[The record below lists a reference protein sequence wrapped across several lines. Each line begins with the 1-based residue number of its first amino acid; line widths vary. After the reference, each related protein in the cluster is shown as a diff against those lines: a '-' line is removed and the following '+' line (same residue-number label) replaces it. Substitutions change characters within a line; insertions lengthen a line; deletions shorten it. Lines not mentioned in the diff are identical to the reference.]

1 MKQKLDCG
9 VFSKKNLGGVLS
21 GLKISGLTKDA
32 AVLFVTEFLTFSNKS
47 FFLELENEEEAQ
59 GFYNSCA
66 EHNERLFV
74 YFPSKG
80 GGFIPGFG
88 LENSRYRR
96 EAILRLGSGVTCCC
110 VGTRESFLEN
120 SVPKNIELKTK
131 DFIFRTGEDVEIGD
145 SIEKLISL
153 GYSKSNVAE
162 EPQSFSHRGDIL
174 DVFPSH
180 FKHPV
185 RLSFGFE
192 VLENITT
199 YNPTTQ
205 LSIKRLKK
213 LHIQDYKINK
223 QVHDNISLIKQNS
236 RLDKLLVEIKKS
248 SFSVF
253 LDNWSSRR
261 HFSFNVQNNTGQN
274 LKEKA
279 GYIVA
284 AHKKTKSKFLITRNK
299 EKVSAFF
306 PSDFFSGVV
315 FGSINNSFY
324 SKKDSF
330 LCVSENDFF
339 SKRPYFK
346 KWSFGDSTKNLSPES
361 ISTLR
366 VGEYIVHK
374 NFGIGIYRGIKT
386 KNEKESVE
394 IEYAKNTR
402 VLVSLDQSHF
412 LHKYVG
418 YGKKPKISTLGSKKW
433 GLEVRKTTK
442 AVELVALDVLKNIS
456 NKNNKRTFSFVE
468 ENDLDKLL
476 SSSFSFVETP
486 DQTKAIKEVYKDMNS
501 KTPMDRLICGDVGF
515 GKTEVAIRAIFKS
528 FLSDKLS
535 VFLCPTTILA
545 DQHLSTCKKRLASFG
560 LEIVVLSR
568 FISKK
573 EQSFILEK
581 LKNKKIDLL
590 IGTHRAL
597 SKDVP
602 LPNLGLL
609 IVDEEHRFGVVHKE
623 KIKTLF
629 GATDTLTLTATPIP
643 RTLQQSLV
651 GLKSVSTMLSAPE
664 MRKPILTSVRSFNWF
679 VIFSKIEYELSRGGQ
694 VYFLSNDIKSLP
706 GLIRKIEERFPGNS
720 VAGASGKMPSKELE
734 KVVSAFFNGFVDVLV
749 CTTIIESG
757 LDVTNANSIII
768 NNSQNLGLAQLYQIR
783 GRVGRGEKQAHCLL
797 LVPRNELPKDAIKR
811 LQSIEKNSGLGSGYN
826 VSMEDLEIR
835 GSGSVFGYKQSGHVS
850 TVGFHLY
857 CDLLGLEIQKNKNKK
872 VFTEPQVK
880 TDLQMKINEG
890 YIEDMSTRID
900 FYYKIGRASK
910 LSSIKNINSELVDV
924 FGALPISTKN
934 LLDCASVR
942 VLYTQTPV
950 KKIDHVK
957 NKIKLFVEFVDEKKI
972 GLFLKN
978 IEQYKNKNLVG
989 VQFSEDHSFFIITL
1003 SLFSPES
1010 ALSFLSSFVSVFK

>member
-1 MKQKLDCG
+1 MKQKLNGG
-9 VFSKKNLGGVLS
+9 VFSNKHLNGVLS
-21 GLKISGLTKDA
+21 GLKMSGLTKDA
-32 AVLFVTEFLTFSNKS
+32 AVLFVTDFLTFSNKS
-47 FFLELENEEEAQ
+47 FFLEFENEEEAQ

-66 EHNERLFV
+66 EHDDRLFV
-74 YFPSKG
+74 YFPPKG
-80 GGFIPGFG
+80 EGFIPSFG
-88 LENSRYRR
+88 LENSRYRK
-96 EAILRLGSGVTCCC
+96 EATLRLRSDRVCCC
-110 VGTRESFLEN
+110 VGTAVSFSEK
-120 SVPKNIELKTK
+120 SVPKDIELKTEN
-131 DFIFRTGEDVEIGD
+131 FVFRVGEEVEIGE

-153 GYSKSNVAE
+153 GYSKNNMAE
-162 EPQSFSHRGDIL
+162 EPRSFSHRGDIL
-174 DVFPSH
+174 DIFPAH

-205 LSIKRLKK
+205 LSIKRLDK
-213 LHIQDYKINK
+213 LHIQDYNKSK
-223 QVHDNISLIKQNS
+223 QVIDNISLIKQNNH
-236 RLDKLLVEIKKS
+236 LEKLLIEIKKS
-248 SFSVF
+248 SFSIF
-253 LDNWSSRR
+253 LDSWSEMRL
-261 HFSFNVQNNTGQN
+261 FAFNVQNSMGQSP
-274 LKEKA
+274 KEKA
-279 GYIVA
+279 NYIVA
-284 AHKKTKSKFLITRNK
+284 GHRETKSKFLITRNK
-299 EKVSAFF
+299 ERVSAFF
-306 PSDFFSGVV
+306 PGGFFSGVI
-315 FGSINNSFY
+315 FGSINKSFY
-324 SKKDSF
+324 SKKESF
-330 LCVSENDFF
+330 LCVSENDLF

-346 KWSFGDSTKNLSPES
+346 KWSFGGSKKNLSPES
-361 ISTLR
+361 ISTLG

-374 NFGIGIYRGIKT
+374 NFGIGIYQGIKV

-394 IEYAKNTR
+394 IEYSKNTR

-433 GLEVRKTTK
+433 GLEVRKTK
-442 AVELVALDVLKNIS
+442 EAVELIALDVLKNIS
-456 NKNNKRTFSFVE
+456 NKNNKRAFSFVE

-486 DQTKAIKEVYKDMNS
+486 GQKKAIKEVYRDMNS
-501 KTPMDRLICGDVGF
+501 KTPMDRLVCGDVGF
-515 GKTEVAIRAIFKS
+515 GKTEVAVRAIFKS

-545 DQHLSTCKKRLASFG
+545 DQHLLTCKKRLASFG
-560 LEIVVLSR
+560 VEIAVLSR
-568 FISKK
+568 FVSKK
-573 EQSFILEK
+573 EQSFILKK
-581 LKNKKIDLL
+581 LKDEKIDLL
-590 IGTHRAL
+590 IGTHRVL
-597 SKDVP
+597 SKDVS

-609 IVDEEHRFGVVHKE
+609 IIDEEHRFGVVHKE
-623 KIKTLF
+623 KIKTLV

-664 MRKPILTSVRSFNWF
+664 MRKPILTSVRSFDWS

-706 GLIRKIEERFPGNS
+706 GLIKKIQERFPGSS

-734 KVVSAFFNGFVDVLV
+734 EVVSAFFNGLVDVLV

-797 LVPRNELPKDAIKR
+797 LVPKSELPKDAIKR
-811 LQSIEKNSGLGSGYN
+811 LQSIEKNSSLGSGYN

-857 CDLLGLEIQKNKNKK
+857 CDLLGLEIQKNKNKG
-872 VFTEPQVK
+872 VFTQPEIK
-880 TDLQMKINEG
+880 TDLQMKIDEG
-890 YIEDMSTRID
+890 YVEDMSARLD

-910 LSSIKNINSELVDV
+910 ISSIENISSELVDV
-924 FGALPISTKN
+924 FGALPMSTKN
-934 LLDCASVR
+934 LLEYAGVR

-950 KKIDHVK
+950 KKIDHIK
-957 NKIKLFVEFVDEKKI
+957 NKVRLFVEFVDEENL
-972 GLFLKN
+972 GFFLKN
-978 IEQYKNKNLVG
+978 IEQYKSKTLVG
-989 VQFSEDHSFFIITL
+989 VRFSEDRFFFIITL
-1003 SLFSPES
+1003 TLICPEV